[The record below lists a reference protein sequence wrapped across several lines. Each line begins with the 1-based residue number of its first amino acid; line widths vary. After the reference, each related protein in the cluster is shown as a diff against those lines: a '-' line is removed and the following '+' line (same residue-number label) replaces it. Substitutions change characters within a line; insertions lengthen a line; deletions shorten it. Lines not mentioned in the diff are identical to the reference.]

1 MPPAFDTGYDK
12 ASLRQSALGER
23 NAAMTGSN
31 ETLPELVTD
40 GSADNEGTS
49 DLVARAN
56 LVVVSGKLT
65 GRVFPLLRTETRVG
79 RTAECPVRLDERAI
93 SSRHATIVQTPDG
106 HAVVDHG
113 STNGTFLNGR
123 RLQPNEP
130 FELSPGDS
138 LQFAETVLTYLPP
151 NASSGQEQTH
161 YLSKLLPQ
169 VANSTALRLPETG
182 LPDAQL
188 LVQLLKASQAPEEPE
203 EPPVTLEQRIEQLK
217 RFFAVI
223 RRNWVP
229 LFLCA
234 AFGALL
240 SDALVFLNP
249 PLSIAKCRL
258 RVTPPPT
265 EKPNSWDRDNTSFYT
280 PLEQSFL
287 SPKLVEQTLVAM
299 GNPKPSQYRVAGSLR
314 SLSFKQAA
322 FATYEGSFGGTDP
335 QYAVDFLTKHLETFL
350 KVEISHAVH
359 VAKTEV
365 EFLDQRVK
373 EREAELRKTEAE
385 LEKFKAENLVGL
397 PEFAGEHVT
406 TREGLYKRRS
416 ELSALMSRANLE
428 LGAAK
433 KRLAEED
440 PVKTRRA
447 EGAAP
452 YETALVDVKRRL
464 GEARAKGL
472 GDQHPEIVM
481 LMKQDEELQA
491 LANRARNAQVTA
503 TDRATNVGLIDLKN
517 RLADADVAARAAGAE
532 LGEVNAQLRRLDGI
546 VGKLPEVEMKFAEL
560 TRSYTVNQELHA
572 QLFSQLRQKQ
582 LALDLE
588 RSSVM
593 ARYEVLMPPES
604 AGVQLRR
611 VLVTRALIGLAIGL
625 VLGGALVALL
635 TLRRRLKL
643 ARASSGTAIVV
654 RSPQG

>member
-1 MPPAFDTGYDK
+1 
-12 ASLRQSALGER
+12 
-23 NAAMTGSN
+23 MTGSN
-31 ETLPELVTD
+31 ETLPELVPG
-40 GSADNEGTS
+40 GSEDNQGTS

-65 GRVFPLLRTETRVG
+65 GRVFPLIRMETRVG
-79 RTAECPVRLDERAI
+79 RTADCPVRLDERAI

-151 NASSGQEQTH
+151 NATSGQEQTH

-169 VANSTALRLPETG
+169 VANSTALRLPDTG

-217 RFFAVI
+217 RVLAII

-234 AFGALL
+234 ALGALL
-240 SDALVFLNP
+240 FDAMVFMNP
-249 PLSIAKCRL
+249 PLSIAKCKL
-258 RVTPPPT
+258 RVTPPPN
-265 EKPNSWDRDNTSFYT
+265 EKAPSYDRENDSFYT

-287 SPKLVEQTLVAM
+287 SPKLVEQTLIAL
-299 GNPKPSQYRVAGSLR
+299 GNPKPSKYRIDGSLR
-314 SLSFKQAA
+314 SLGFKQAA
-322 FATYEGSFGGTDP
+322 FATYEGSFGSTDP
-335 QYAVDFLTKHLETFL
+335 QYSVDFLTKHLETFL

-406 TREGLYKRRS
+406 SRESLYKRRS
-416 ELSALMSRANLE
+416 ELSAAMSRATLE
-428 LGAAK
+428 LNAAK
-433 KRLAEED
+433 KRLKDED
-440 PVKTRRA
+440 PVKTKRA
-447 EGAAP
+447 EAAQP

-464 GEARAKGL
+464 GEARAKGF
-472 GDQHPEIVM
+472 GDQHPEVIA
-481 LMKQDEELQA
+481 LMKQDEELQN
-491 LANRARNAQVTA
+491 LANRARNQQVTA
-503 TDRATNVGLIDLKN
+503 TDRSTNIGLIDLKN
-517 RLADADVAARAAGAE
+517 RVTDADVAARAAGAE
-532 LGEVNAQLRRLDGI
+532 LGEVNAQLKRLDGI
-546 VGKLPEVEMKFAEL
+546 VGKLPEVEAKFAEL

-593 ARYEVLMPPES
+593 ARYEVLVPPES

-611 VLVTRALIGLAIGL
+611 VLVTRTLIGIAAGL
-625 VLGGALVALL
+625 VLGAALVALMS
-635 TLRRRLKL
+635 LRRRLRQAKVNT
-643 ARASSGTAIVV
+643 GNAIVV
-654 RSPQG
+654 RSSQG

>member
-1 MPPAFDTGYDK
+1 M
-12 ASLRQSALGER
+12 S
-23 NAAMTGSN
+23 GSN
-31 ETLPELVTD
+31 ETLPELVRD
-40 GSADNEGTS
+40 GPADIQATS

-65 GRVFPLLRTETRVG
+65 GRVFPLLRPETRVG
-79 RTAECPVRLDERAI
+79 RTADCPVRLDERAI

-123 RLQPNEP
+123 RLHPNEP

-151 NASSGQEQTH
+151 NSSSGQEQTH

-169 VANSTALRLPETG
+169 VSSGSTNALRLPDAG

-203 EPPVTLEQRIEQLK
+203 APQVTLEQRVEQLK
-217 RFFAVI
+217 RLLAVI
-223 RRNWVP
+223 RKNWVP

-234 AFGALL
+234 ALGALL
-240 SDALVFLNP
+240 STAMVFMNP
-249 PLSIAKCRL
+249 PLSVATCRL

-265 EKPNSWDRDNTSFYT
+265 AERNYSDRDNESFYV
-280 PLEQSFL
+280 PLQQSFL
-287 SPKLVEQTLVAM
+287 SPKLVEQTLIAM
-299 GNPKPSQYRVAGSLR
+299 GNPKPSKYRVDGSLR
-314 SLSFKQAA
+314 SLGFKQAA
-322 FATYEGSFGGTDP
+322 FATYEGSFGSTDP

-373 EREAELRKTEAE
+373 EREAELRKTETE
-385 LEKFKAENLVGL
+385 LEKFKGENMVGL
-397 PEFAGEHVT
+397 PEFATSHVSS
-406 TREGLYKRRS
+406 REALYKRKS
-416 ELSALMSRANLE
+416 ELSAAMSRASLE
-428 LGAAK
+428 LNAAQ
-433 KRLAEED
+433 KRLKEED
-440 PVKTRRA
+440 PVKTKRA

-452 YETALVDVKRRL
+452 YEAALVDVKRKL
-464 GEARAKGL
+464 SEARAKGF
-472 GDQHPEIVM
+472 GDQHPEVVT

-491 LANRARNAQVTA
+491 LANRARNTQVTA
-503 TDRATNVGLIDLKN
+503 TDRSTNIGLIDLKN
-517 RLADADVAARAAGAE
+517 RVTDADVAARAAGAE
-532 LGEVNAQLRRLDGI
+532 LGEVNAQLKRLDGI
-546 VGKLPEVEMKFAEL
+546 VGKLPEVEAKFAEL

-572 QLFSQLRQKQ
+572 QLFSNLRQKQ

-593 ARYEVLMPPES
+593 ARYEVLVPPES

-611 VLVTRALIGLAIGL
+611 VLMQRALIGMLMGLA
-625 VLGGALVALL
+625 VGGALVFLL
-635 TLRRRLKL
+635 MLRRRLQL
-643 ARASSGTAIVV
+643 AKAAPGNAIVV
-654 RSPQG
+654 RSP

>member
-1 MPPAFDTGYDK
+1 
-12 ASLRQSALGER
+12 
-23 NAAMTGSN
+23 MTGSN
-31 ETLPELVTD
+31 EILPELVTD
-40 GSADNEGTS
+40 GSVNDQGTS

-65 GRVFPLLRTETRVG
+65 GRVFPLIRPETRVG
-79 RTAECPVRLDERAI
+79 RTADCPVRLDERAI

-106 HAVVDHG
+106 HSVVDHG

-123 RLQPNEP
+123 RLQANEP

-151 NASSGQEQTH
+151 NASGGQEQTH

-169 VANSTALRLPETG
+169 VANSTALRLPDTG

-217 RFFAVI
+217 RVLAIV

-240 SDALVFLNP
+240 FDAMVFMNP
-249 PLSIAKCRL
+249 PLSVAKTKL
-258 RVTPPPT
+258 RVTPPAN
-265 EKPNSWDRDNTSFYT
+265 EKAPHYDRENDSFYT

-287 SPKLVEQTLVAM
+287 SPKLVEQTLIAM
-299 GNPKPSQYRVAGSLR
+299 GNPKPSKYRVDGSLR
-314 SLSFKQAA
+314 SLGFKQAA
-322 FATYEGSFGGTDP
+322 FATYEGSFGSTDP

-385 LEKFKAENLVGL
+385 LETFKGENMVGL
-397 PEFAGEHVT
+397 PEFAGEHVSS
-406 TREGLYKRRS
+406 REALYKRRA
-416 ELSALMSRANLE
+416 ELSAAMSRASLE
-428 LGAAK
+428 LNAAR
-433 KRLAEED
+433 KRLKEED
-440 PVKTRRA
+440 PVKTKRA

-452 YETALVDVKRRL
+452 YEVALVDVKRRL
-464 GEARAKGL
+464 GEARAKGF
-472 GDQHPEIVM
+472 GDQHPEVIA

-491 LANRARNAQVTA
+491 LANRARNAPVTA
-503 TDRATNVGLIDLKN
+503 TDRSTNIGIIDLKN
-517 RLADADVAARAAGAE
+517 RVTDADVAARSAGAE
-532 LGEVNAQLRRLDGI
+532 LGEVNAQLKRLDGI
-546 VGKLPEVEMKFAEL
+546 VGKLPEVEAKFSEL
-560 TRSYTVNQELHA
+560 SRSYAVNQELHA

-593 ARYEVLMPPES
+593 ARYEVLVPPES

-611 VLVTRALIGLAIGL
+611 VLLTRALLGVGVGL
-625 VLGGALVALL
+625 VVGGLLVALL
-635 TLRRRLKL
+635 SLRRRLRQSK
-643 ARASSGTAIVV
+643 ASAGTAIVI
-654 RSPQG
+654 RSSQG